1 MSPRPLVAAALAAC
15 LAAPLAPAPA
25 AAGEVPAWARP
36 AVDAL
41 EERGLI
47 EEGSLRP
54 NRGLTRARFAA
65 LIEAA
70 FGPGHAT
77 AGEGKVTAAEVD
89 AALVSA
95 LGFSELAARLGSLSS
110 PDGWAPELPEH
121 FGSEIVARAL
131 GLRYNRPASEERRD
145 AASGEAMLQADI
157 AYAVW
162 RALEGPRTYA
172 AEQLAGLS
180 LPDYDEER
188 RAVIAFALQQA
199 GLPYVWAGEW
209 AVPTPEGYPYGAQD
223 QGGFDCSGFIW
234 YVLKEAGASYAPPG
248 RPYPGYALA
257 ERSARDMA
265 AAARRRI
272 RFGRLQ
278 PADLLFFAPDGR
290 DSDAGAIYHA
300 GLYLGNGWMVHSSG
314 GGAGV
319 NLSYV
324 AGGFWRSQFAWGRRV
339 VPLP

>member
-1 MSPRPLVAAALAAC
+1 M
-15 LAAPLAPAPA
+15 
-25 AAGEVPAWARP
+25 PAWARP
-36 AVDAL
+36 AVAAL

-47 EEGSLRP
+47 EKSSLRP
-54 NRGLTRARFAA
+54 NRGLGRARFAA

-70 FGPGHAT
+70 FGPGHAG

-89 AALVSA
+89 EALVSA
-95 LGFSELAARLGSLSS
+95 LGYSELARTLGSLAS
-110 PDGWAPELPEH
+110 PDGWAPELPPH

-145 AASGEAMLQADI
+145 AAFYEPMLQADI

-162 RALEGPRTYA
+162 RALEGPKTSA
-172 AEQLAGLS
+172 ADQLSQLS
-180 LPDYDEER
+180 LADYDEAR
-188 RAVIAFALQQA
+188 RQVIAFALQQA

-209 AVPTPEGYPYGAQD
+209 GAPTPEGYPYGPQD

-234 YVLKEAGASYAPPG
+234 YVLKERSEGFDPPG
-248 RPYPGYALA
+248 RPYQGYALA

-265 AAARRRI
+265 AAGKRV

-278 PADLLFFAPDGR
+278 PADLVFFAPDGR
-290 DSDAGAIYHA
+290 DSTAEAVYHA

-314 GGAGV
+314 SGAGV
-319 NLSYV
+319 NLSYI
-324 AGGFWRSQFAWGRRV
+324 ADGFWRSQFAWGRRV